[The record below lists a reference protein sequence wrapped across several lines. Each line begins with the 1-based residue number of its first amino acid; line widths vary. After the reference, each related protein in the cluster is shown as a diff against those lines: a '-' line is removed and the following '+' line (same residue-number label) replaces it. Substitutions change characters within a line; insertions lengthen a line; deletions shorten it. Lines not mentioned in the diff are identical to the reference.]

1 MVMELKT
8 YSELLAQPELLKN
21 EHISALK
28 SIIKEY
34 PYFQSA
40 RALHLKGLKNQDSFR
55 YNNELKVT
63 ASYTSD
69 RAVLFDFIT
78 SEKFEETQE
87 DIHLQISQKI
97 SEEEPVLIQESVP
110 EVAKELDL
118 GKPIEF
124 SPRETHSFNEWLQLS
139 TRKPIVR
146 EEKKTL
152 DKFDI
157 IDRFIENNPKIIPV
171 DKGEKVQVEI
181 PKNKD
186 IVSGTTLIIENLRD
200 WWSEAM
206 IKRVYRYALDVIQP
220 FPISKKKMV
229 NIIFGL
235 KTIFLIRLQMKKSN
249 LA

>member
-1 MVMELKT
+1 MEVKT
-8 YSELLAQPELLKN
+8 YSELLSQPELLKN
-21 EHISALK
+21 EHISELK

-40 RALHLKGLKNQDSFR
+40 RALYLKGLKNQDSFR

-87 DIHLQISQKI
+87 DIHQQISQKI
-97 SEEEPVLIQESVP
+97 SEEDPVIIQESAP

-139 TRKPIVR
+139 TRKPIIR
-146 EEKKTL
+146 EEKKPL

-181 PKNKD
+181 PKNKVD
-186 IVSGTTLIIENLRD
+186 KSLMTETLAKVYLEQRKYSKAIKAYEILSLKYQEKSGFFAD
-200 WWSEAM
+200 Q
-206 IKRVYRYALDVIQP
+206 IKRVKI
-220 FPISKKKMV
+220 
-229 NIIFGL
+229 
-235 KTIFLIRLQMKKSN
+235 LQKNKS
-249 LA
+249 